1 MDFSKV
7 NGAGEAGANASAA
20 SKETTSSPSNPPVE
34 DGAIKLSIEQD
45 NDLDNPYTEQRTIT
59 IQLVTNY
66 SLYRKANDKTLPK
79 RRDKIGSCVRS
90 SRTLSSNKGEIES
103 YFPALIGLAPNN
115 ENFITRVKAY
125 LNNIDVAI
133 DELGKTFDISFH
145 WNHKRDYLRF
155 KKEEETIETAYL
167 NSDKRGIKELR
178 EALEI
183 KITKLN
189 LLEGEKYK
197 YGYPVAIDDYLIYRH
212 CLLYKDVAKDI
223 SLINSD
229 PSIRFYFK
237 DDQRE
242 AERFA
247 KQRNEIN
254 AAKGNFIKLLAN
266 SDQFDSVFIQY
277 CVSNNINI
285 PNGLGMDTIDK
296 QTHLDKF
303 STQEPAKFNKLC
315 NDKDLSIKSL
325 IELLVSRGEFI
336 RAIHNQNI
344 TTPDGE
350 FIGANVKEAVAWFK
364 NPANTALVNAYKN
377 KLKNI

>member
-1 MDFSKV
+1 MDFNKV
-7 NGAGEAGANASAA
+7 NGAGEAGANTSAA
-20 SKETTSSPSNPPVE
+20 SNITTSLPSNPPVE
-34 DGAIKLSIEQD
+34 DGAIKTANEQ
-45 NDLDNPYTEQRTIT
+45 NNELDEPYTERRSVT
-59 IQLVTNY
+59 IQLVINY

-90 SRTLSSNKGEIES
+90 SRTLSSNKGEIEA

-133 DELGKTFDISFH
+133 DELGKTFNTSFH
-145 WNHKRDYLRF
+145 WNRKRDYFRF
-155 KKEEETIETAYL
+155 KKEEEDIETAYL
-167 NSDKRGIKELR
+167 NSDRKGIKELR
-178 EALEI
+178 EALDI

-197 YGYPVAIDDYLIYRH
+197 YGYPVVIDDYLIYRH

-242 AERFA
+242 AERIA

-254 AAKGNFIKLLAN
+254 AAKGNFIKLLTD

-277 CVSNNINI
+277 CVTNNINI
-285 PNGLGMDTIDK
+285 PNGMSMDIIDK

-315 NDKDLSIKSL
+315 NDKDLAIKSL
-325 IELLVSRGEFI
+325 IEMLISRGEFI

>member
-7 NGAGEAGANASAA
+7 SGAGEAGANASAA

-34 DGAIKLSIEQD
+34 DGAIKSAIEQD
-45 NDLDNPYTEQRTIT
+45 NDLDNPYTEQRSIT

-90 SRTLSSNKGEIES
+90 SRTLSSNKGEIEA

-145 WNHKRDYLRF
+145 WNHKSDYLRF
-155 KKEEETIETAYL
+155 KKEEETIENAYL
-167 NSDKRGIKELR
+167 NSDRKGIKELR
-178 EALEI
+178 DALEI

-242 AERFA
+242 AERIA

-254 AAKGNFIKLLAN
+254 AAKGNFIKLLTN
-266 SDQFDSVFIQY
+266 SEQFDSVFIQY
-277 CVSNNINI
+277 CVANNINI
-285 PNGLGMDTIDK
+285 PNGMSMDIVDK
-296 QTHLDKF
+296 QTLLDKF
-303 STQEPAKFNKLC
+303 STQEPSKFNKLC
-315 NDKDLSIKSL
+315 NDKDLAIKSL
-325 IELLVSRGEFI
+325 IEMLISRGEFI

>member
-7 NGAGEAGANASAA
+7 NGADEAGANASVA
-20 SKETTSSPSNPPVE
+20 SKGTTNSPSNPPVE
-34 DGAIKLSIEQD
+34 DGALKSSTEQI
-45 NDLDNPYTEQRTIT
+45 NELDEPYTERRTVT
-59 IQLVTNY
+59 IQLVINY

-90 SRTLSSNKGEIES
+90 SRTLSSNKGEIEA

-133 DELGKTFDISFH
+133 DELGKTFDTSFH
-145 WNHKRDYLRF
+145 WNHKRDYYRF
-155 KKEEETIETAYL
+155 KKEEEAIENAYL
-167 NSDKRGIKELR
+167 NSDRKGIKELKD
-178 EALEI
+178 ALEI

-197 YGYPVAIDDYLIYRH
+197 YGYPVVIDDYLIYRH

-242 AERFA
+242 AERIA

-254 AAKGNFIKLLAN
+254 TAKGNYVKLLIN
-266 SDQFDSVFIQY
+266 SEQFDSVFIQY
-277 CVSNNINI
+277 CVANNINI
-285 PNGLGMDTIDK
+285 PNGMSMDIVDK
-296 QTHLDKF
+296 QSHLDKF

-315 NDKDLSIKSL
+315 NDKDLAIKSL
-325 IELLVSRGEFI
+325 IEILISRGEFI

>member
-7 NGAGEAGANASAA
+7 SGAGEAGANASAA

-34 DGAIKLSIEQD
+34 DGAIKSAIEQD
-45 NDLDNPYTEQRTIT
+45 NDLDNPYTEQRSIT

-90 SRTLSSNKGEIES
+90 SRTLSSNKGEIEA

-145 WNHKRDYLRF
+145 WNHKSDYLRF
-155 KKEEETIETAYL
+155 KKEEETIENAYL
-167 NSDKRGIKELR
+167 NSDRKGIKELR
-178 EALEI
+178 DALEI

-242 AERFA
+242 AERIA

-254 AAKGNFIKLLAN
+254 AAKGNFIKLLTN
-266 SDQFDSVFIQY
+266 SEQFDSVFIQY
-277 CVSNNINI
+277 CVANNINI
-285 PNGLGMDTIDK
+285 PNGMSMDIVDK

-303 STQEPAKFNKLC
+303 STQEPSKFNKLC

-325 IELLVSRGEFI
+325 IEMLISRGEFI